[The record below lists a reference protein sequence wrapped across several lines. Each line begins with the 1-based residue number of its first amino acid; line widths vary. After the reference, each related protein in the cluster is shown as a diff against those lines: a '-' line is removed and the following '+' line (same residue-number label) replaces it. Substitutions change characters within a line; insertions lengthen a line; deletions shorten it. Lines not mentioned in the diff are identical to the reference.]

1 MVQRNDE
8 YLVHGPF
15 QINLHMDGMCSE
27 GRTLWDYIEDI
38 AAQEVRTRQTSS

>member
-8 YLVHGPF
+8 YLVCGHF

-27 GRTLWDYIEDI
+27 GQTLWDYVEGIL
-38 AAQEVRTRQTSS
+38 AQEVRDRQT